1 MIPIGTV
8 LTLELES
15 AERSE
20 KFKCRLVDKKG
31 GDFYIDYPISLQT
44 NKVAFL
50 FNGTQIK
57 ATFVGPDGASVFLFE
72 SEIKGRIK
80 SNIPMLIVSYPGDE
94 HLIKIQRRQYVR
106 IETAIDIALHPL
118 QYEFDPITTMTDD
131 ISAGGT
137 GVFVPADTNL
147 QVGMSIQAWLVLL
160 MHNGEYHYMKLLCR
174 VVRIVPN
181 TESKHRVS
189 LQFIDVSSH
198 VRQLL
203 LRFCFERQL
212 ELKKKGLFS

>member
-1 MIPIGTV
+1 
-8 LTLELES
+8 
-15 AERSE
+15 
-20 KFKCRLVDKKG
+20 
-31 GDFYIDYPISLQT
+31 
-44 NKVAFL
+44 
-50 FNGTQIK
+50 
-57 ATFVGPDGASVFLFE
+57 
-72 SEIKGRIK
+72 
-80 SNIPMLIVSYPGDE
+80 MLIVSYPGDE

-137 GVFVPADTNL
+137 GIFVPADTNL
-147 QVGMSIQAWLVLL
+147 QVGMPIQAWLVLL
-160 MHNGEYHYMKLLCR
+160 MQNGKYHYMKLLCR

-181 TESKHRVS
+181 TEGKHRVS

-198 VRQLL
+198 ERQLL